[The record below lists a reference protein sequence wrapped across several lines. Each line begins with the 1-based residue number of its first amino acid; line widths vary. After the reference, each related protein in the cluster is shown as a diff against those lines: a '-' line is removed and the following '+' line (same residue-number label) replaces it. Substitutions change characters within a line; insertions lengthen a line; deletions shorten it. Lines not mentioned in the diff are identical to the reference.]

1 MKALDKALLRELIGA
16 IGDAQHKLREL
27 GQLSEQAF
35 LADFRNTESAK
46 YLLIVASEA
55 AIDICNHIAARQE
68 GRAPED
74 YADCFEVLVELQILD
89 PKFAERLQQMARFR
103 NLLVHVYQKV
113 DNRRVYQFI
122 HTSLND
128 LDAYREVIAGLIL

>member
-1 MKALDKALLRELIGA
+1 MKQLNKALLRELIGA
-16 IGDAQHKLREL
+16 IADAQRKLHEL
-27 GQLSEQAF
+27 GQLAEEEF
-35 LADFRNTESAK
+35 LSDFRNTESAK

-74 YADCFEVLVELQILD
+74 YADCFEVLVELELLERGL
-89 PKFAERLQQMARFR
+89 AERLQQMARFR

-113 DNRRVYQFI
+113 DNRRVYQYI
-122 HTSLND
+122 HTSLHD
-128 LDAYREVIAGLIL
+128 LDTYRELIAGLIL